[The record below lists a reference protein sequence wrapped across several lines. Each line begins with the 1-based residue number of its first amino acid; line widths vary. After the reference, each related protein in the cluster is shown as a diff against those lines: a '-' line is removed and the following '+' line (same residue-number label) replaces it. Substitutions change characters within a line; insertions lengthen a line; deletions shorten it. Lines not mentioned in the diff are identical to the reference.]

1 LSVDAIR
8 SRVTRMEKNPT
19 VSVLETINAP
29 HREYLGA
36 ADIAACLSDFE
47 KSKLWP
53 GHMSS
58 FFGEISLDLQ
68 RSFASANGID
78 IKTLIAAARAFSAW
92 SGQAFE
98 IAA

>member
-1 LSVDAIR
+1 
-8 SRVTRMEKNPT
+8 MEKNPT

-29 HREYLGA
+29 HREYLKA
-36 ADIAACLSDFE
+36 ADIAACLNDFE
-47 KSKLWP
+47 ESKLWP

-58 FFGEISLDLQ
+58 FFGDVAPDLQ

-78 IKTLIAAARAFSAW
+78 TQTLVAAARAFSAW